1 MYLASKDKGLAKRLG
16 GDDAFIMKVQQ
27 YFGGVVLDARRL
39 LEPSELKGDSG
50 DDGSDDHDEDD
61 EPMGAVA

>member
-1 MYLASKDKGLAKRLG
+1 
-16 GDDAFIMKVQQ
+16 MKVQQ

-50 DDGSDDHDEDD
+50 DDGSDDDDEDD
-61 EPMGAVA
+61 RPIGAVA